1 MRKLKPRTN
10 KPSIIYV
17 EAERREIATT
27 DVTYVPMDMQL
38 IKKYFPSIFKEIHKK
53 KLVKKEKGSKG

>member
-27 DVTYVPMDMQL
+27 DVHR
-38 IKKYFPSIFKEIHKK
+38 KK
-53 KLVKKEKGSKG
+53 